1 MLLRRLYDRRPE
13 GQRQFLKF
21 CLVGGIGFVV
31 DAGTLTLMTRY
42 GGIGPIV
49 ARLISM
55 FVFGMTTTWLLNRS
69 LTFRAQS
76 GGSVLAE
83 YLRFAAANAIGNS
96 INFAIH
102 AGLVE
107 TSPLVHDYP
116 ALGAVAGTAVGLA
129 FNFTSSKYFVFRR
142 KPVTSPLSLV
152 TERNLDWLDDHRV
165 GAHTAQNDA
174 GKLVS
179 EMRDEDER

>member
-1 MLLRRLYDRRPE
+1 VFSRVYAALTE
-13 GQRQFLKF
+13 GQRQFVKF
-21 CLVGGIGFVV
+21 CFVGGIGFVV

-42 GGIGPIV
+42 GGLDPIV

-76 GGSVLAE
+76 GGPLFAE
-83 YLRFAAANAIGNS
+83 YLRFAAANAVGNS
-96 INFAIH
+96 INFGIH

-107 TSPLVHDYP
+107 TVQVVHDFP
-116 ALGAVAGTAVGLA
+116 VLGAMAGTAVGLV

-142 KPVTSPLSLV
+142 KP
-152 TERNLDWLDDHRV
+152 
-165 GAHTAQNDA
+165 AQT
-174 GKLVS
+174 
-179 EMRDEDER
+179 